1 VSIKYSTTLNL
12 VLVPE
17 TITLILIS
25 CPGRVLNRGTVH
37 PAVQING
44 QNKFLD
50 PASHQAM
57 MTWISSTWPRRYT
70 SYAIPAPAEF
80 KFSVKFLQ
88 LLQTLY
94 CWSHSLVLILL
105 LHVPLSQIL
114 ASFYLHI
121 IQITGF
127 LALLILYTLIYQMVT
142 MDVPCFLIR
151 VLLLSVNVFFNQH

>member
-1 VSIKYSTTLNL
+1 MSIKYSTTLNL

-17 TITLILIS
+17 TITLILIT

-37 PAVQING
+37 PTVQIKG
-44 QNKFLD
+44 QNKSLD
-50 PASHQAM
+50 SASHQAM

-94 CWSHSLVLILL
+94 CLSHSLVLILL

-121 IQITGF
+121 INASNRMLQLVGASITQF
-127 LALLILYTLIYQMVT
+127 RI
-142 MDVPCFLIR
+142 
-151 VLLLSVNVFFNQH
+151 N